1 MENELYSNTKYSF
14 ERNESKTIVV
24 NVPMTIEVNTFDV
37 SLSEILSIDKHSDI
51 YLDSLTTFNCKT
63 SREVSASNSITG
75 DNMGFILSID
85 QFEMKSVSNTSDIG
99 RSIFIPNDQN
109 INTAA
114 TNASVQDLAISKTH
128 KGKKLNYICSINP
141 TNINR
146 ISGKLTNING
156 ETIFADDGRFIAEF
170 VITSK

>member
-14 ERNESKTIVV
+14 ERDESKTIVV
-24 NVPMTIEVNTFDV
+24 NVPMTTTVNTFDV
-37 SLSEILSIDKHSDI
+37 TLPENLIVDKHADV
-51 YLDSLTTFNCKT
+51 YLDSLTTYYCKT
-63 SREVSASNSITG
+63 SKGDG

-85 QFEMKSVSNTSDIG
+85 QFEIKSVSNTSSIG

-109 INTAA
+109 IDGSTA
-114 TNASVQDLAISKTH
+114 SDLAISKTH

-141 TNINR
+141 SNINR
-146 ISGKLTNING
+146 ITGKITNIAGGN
-156 ETIFADDGRFIAEF
+156 IFADAGRFIAEF

>member
-14 ERNESKTIVV
+14 ERDGSKTIVI
-24 NVPMTIEVNTFDV
+24 NHLMTTSVNTFDV
-37 SLSEILSIDKHSDI
+37 ALPESLIVDKHADV
-51 YLDSLTTFNCKT
+51 YLDSLTTFYCNT
-63 SREVSASNSITG
+63 SKGSS

-85 QFEMKSVSNTSDIG
+85 QFDIKSVSNTSIIG

-109 INTAA
+109 IDGSPAN
-114 TNASVQDLAISKTH
+114 LAVSKTH

-146 ISGKLTNING
+146 ISGKLTNIGGGN
-156 ETIFADDGRFIAEF
+156 IFAGDGRFIAEF
-170 VITSK
+170 VITGK

>member
-14 ERNESKTIVV
+14 ERDESKTIII
-24 NVPMTIEVNTFDV
+24 NVPMTTSSNTFDV
-37 SLSEILSIDKHSDI
+37 SLPESLIVDKHADI
-51 YLDSLTTFNCKT
+51 SLDSLTTYYCKT
-63 SREVSASNSITG
+63 HKGDS

-85 QFEMKSVSNTSDIG
+85 QFEIKSVSNTSSIG

-109 INTAA
+109 ISAGETPF
-114 TNASVQDLAISKTH
+114 TDLAISKTH

-141 TNINR
+141 SNINR
-146 ISGKLTNING
+146 ISGKITNING
-156 ETIFADDGRFIAEF
+156 GTIFAGTGRFIAEF

>member
-24 NVPMTIEVNTFDV
+24 NVPMTTGVNTFDV
-37 SLSEILSIDKHSDI
+37 PLSEILTIDKHSNI
-51 YLDSLTTFNCKT
+51 YLDSLTTFYCKT
-63 SREVSASNSITG
+63 SSEDPAVTYSLTG
-75 DNMGFILSID
+75 ENMGFILSID
-85 QFEMKSVSNTSDIG
+85 QFETKSVSNTSEIG

-109 INTAA
+109 IDGSDPT
-114 TNASVQDLAISKTH
+114 DLAISKTH

-156 ETIFADDGRFIAEF
+156 GTVFAGTGRFIAEF

>member
-14 ERNESKTIVV
+14 ERDESKTIII
-24 NVPMTIEVNTFDV
+24 NVPMTTSSNTFDV
-37 SLSEILSIDKHSDI
+37 SLPESLIVDKHADI
-51 YLDSLTTFNCKT
+51 SLDSLTTYYCKT
-63 SREVSASNSITG
+63 HKGDS

-85 QFEMKSVSNTSDIG
+85 QFEIKSVSNTSSIG

-109 INTAA
+109 IDGSTSAN
-114 TNASVQDLAISKTH
+114 LAISKTH

-141 TNINR
+141 SNINR
-146 ISGKLTNING
+146 ISGKITNING
-156 ETIFADDGRFIAEF
+156 ETIFAGDGRFIAEF

>member
-14 ERNESKTIVV
+14 ERDGSKTIVI
-24 NVPMTIEVNTFDV
+24 NHIMDTTNKAFDV
-37 SLSEILSIDKHSDI
+37 VLPENLIVDKHADV
-51 YLDSLTTFNCKT
+51 YLDSLTTFYCKT
-63 SREVSASNSITG
+63 SKGVSN
-75 DNMGFILSID
+75 NMGFILSID
-85 QFEMKSVSNTSDIG
+85 QFDIKSVSNTSIIG

-109 INTAA
+109 ISAGT
-114 TNASVQDLAISKTH
+114 TPFPDLAISKTH

-146 ISGKLTNING
+146 ISGKLTNIGG
-156 ETIFADDGRFIAEF
+156 ENIFAGTGRFIAEF

>member
-14 ERNESKTIVV
+14 ERDESKTIII
-24 NVPMTIEVNTFDV
+24 NVPMTTSSNTFDV
-37 SLSEILSIDKHSDI
+37 SLPESLIVDKHADI
-51 YLDSLTTFNCKT
+51 SLDSLTTYYCKT
-63 SREVSASNSITG
+63 HKGDS

-85 QFEMKSVSNTSDIG
+85 QFEIKSVSNTSSIG

-109 INTAA
+109 IDGSTSAN
-114 TNASVQDLAISKTH
+114 LAISKTH

-141 TNINR
+141 SNINR
-146 ISGKLTNING
+146 ISGKITNING
-156 ETIFADDGRFIAEF
+156 ETIFAGTGRFIAEF

>member
-14 ERNESKTIVV
+14 ERDESKTIII
-24 NVPMTIEVNTFDV
+24 NVPMTTSSNTFDV
-37 SLSEILSIDKHSDI
+37 SLPESLIVDKHADI
-51 YLDSLTTFNCKT
+51 SLDSLTTYYCKT
-63 SREVSASNSITG
+63 HKGDS

-85 QFEMKSVSNTSDIG
+85 QFELKTVSNAPTASNASFG

-109 INTAA
+109 INPGSGEET
-114 TNASVQDLAISKTH
+114 LAISKTH
-128 KGKKLNYICSINP
+128 KGKKLNYVCSINP

-146 ISGKLTNING
+146 IGGRITNISG
-156 ETIFADDGRFIAEF
+156 ETMFATGGGRFIAEF

>member
-14 ERNESKTIVV
+14 ERNESKTIVI
-24 NVPMTIEVNTFDV
+24 NVPMATSDNTFDV
-37 SLSEILSIDKHSDI
+37 PLSEILTIDKHSNI
-51 YLDSLTTFNCKT
+51 YLDSLTTFNCKR
-63 SREVSASNSITG
+63 SSEVSASNTITG

-109 INTAA
+109 TAEE
-114 TNASVQDLAISKTH
+114 SLAISKTH

>member
-51 YLDSLTTFNCKT
+51 YLDSLTTYNCKR
-63 SREVSASNSITG
+63 SSEVPTSNSITV

-85 QFEMKSVSNTSDIG
+85 QFEMKSVSNTSGIG

-109 INTAA
+109 TAEG
-114 TNASVQDLAISKTH
+114 SLAISKTH

-156 ETIFADDGRFIAEF
+156 GTIFAGPGRFIAEF

>member
-14 ERNESKTIVV
+14 ERDESKTIII
-24 NVPMTIEVNTFDV
+24 NVPMTTSSNTFDV
-37 SLSEILSIDKHSDI
+37 SLPESLIVDKHADI
-51 YLDSLTTFNCKT
+51 SLDSLTTYYCKT
-63 SREVSASNSITG
+63 HKGDS

-85 QFEMKSVSNTSDIG
+85 QFEIKSVSNTSSIG

-109 INTAA
+109 IDGSTSAN
-114 TNASVQDLAISKTH
+114 LAISKTH

-141 TNINR
+141 SNINR
-146 ISGKLTNING
+146 ISGKITNING
-156 ETIFADDGRFIAEF
+156 GTIFAGTGRFIAEF

>member
-14 ERNESKTIVV
+14 ERNESKTIVI
-24 NVPMTIEVNTFDV
+24 NVPMTTSDNTFDV
-37 SLSEILSIDKHSDI
+37 SLPEILTIDKHSNI
-51 YLDSLTTFNCKT
+51 YLDSLTTFYCKT
-63 SREVSASNSITG
+63 SRDPDNAITG

-85 QFEMKSVSNTSDIG
+85 QFEMKSVSNTSGIG

-156 ETIFADDGRFIAEF
+156 GTVFAGNGRFIAEF